1 MSTSPLSAIAAKT
14 AVATK
19 ATAPA
24 AVSFAS
30 LGGMVLALL
39 LVLALIIGMAWLL
52 RRVSGLGLQGPE
64 SLRTIATLAV
74 GPKERLLVVQAGDTQ
89 LLVGVTAQQITLLHQ
104 LDKPLPVPVPANHF
118 ANLLARRLGRDVTP

>member
-1 MSTSPLSAIAAKT
+1 MSTSPLTAIAANS
-14 AVATK
+14 AAATH

-30 LGGMVLALL
+30 FAGMVLALL
-39 LVLALIIGMAWLL
+39 LVLALIVGMAWLL
-52 RRVSGLGLQGPE
+52 RRVSGLGLQGPA
-64 SLRTIATLAV
+64 SLRTVATLAV

-104 LDKPLPVPVPANHF
+104 LDKPLPVPVPTNHF
-118 ANLLARRLGRDVTP
+118 ANLLARSLGRELPP